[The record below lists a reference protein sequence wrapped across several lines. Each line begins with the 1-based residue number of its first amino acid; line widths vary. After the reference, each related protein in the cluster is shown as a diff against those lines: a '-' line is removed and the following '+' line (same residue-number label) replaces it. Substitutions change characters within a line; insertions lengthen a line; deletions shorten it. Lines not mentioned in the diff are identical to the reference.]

1 MEQGN
6 KNASNSSTSSSSDK
20 PQGRGNRSR
29 SNNRRRRK
37 RPANASGASKGQ
49 GQQAGQGS
57 NKPGAKGPQ
66 SNQSKPNK
74 KAQGK
79 SSNRNR
85 RRRGPNKNRRP
96 NPQHLS
102 GEDFIIV
109 KYFNLLDQHIMARR
123 KYFDNFDRVGE
134 KQREKLERNYIET
147 QKTFLAFKSRLK
159 EEDLKVFEEKFE
171 SLKMDLTYSTNH
183 ELPVGE
189 VKPEVSEE
197 EIEDPHYLQTQIEAD
212 YTEDTE
218 ESVGSLED
226 YKAYKGV

>member
-6 KNASNSSTSSSSDK
+6 KNASNSSSASSDK
-20 PQGRGNRSR
+20 PQNRGNRSR

-37 RPANASGASKGQ
+37 RPANAGA
-49 GQQAGQGS
+49 A
-57 NKPGAKGPQ
+57 N
-66 SNQSKPNK
+66 PNK
-74 KAQGK
+74 AQQPQQGANKSAQSGQATNKKPSNK

-85 RRRGPNKNRRP
+85 RRRGPSKNRRP

-109 KYFNLLDQHIMARR
+109 KYFNLLEQHIMARR
-123 KYFDNFDRVGE
+123 KYFDNFERVGE
-134 KQREKLERNYIET
+134 KQREKLERNFIET
-147 QKTFLAFKSRLK
+147 QKTFLAFKERLK

-171 SLKMDLTYSTNH
+171 SLKMDLTYSSNH

-189 VKPEVSEE
+189 VEPEVTEE
-197 EIEDPHYLQTQIEAD
+197 EIEDPHYLQTQVEANYAD
-212 YTEDTE
+212 DTE

-226 YKAYKGV
+226 YKAYKGL

>member
-6 KNASNSSTSSSSDK
+6 KNASNSSSASSDK
-20 PQGRGNRSR
+20 PQNRGNRSR

-37 RPANASGASKGQ
+37 RPANASA
-49 GQQAGQGS
+49 A
-57 NKPGAKGPQ
+57 N
-66 SNQSKPNK
+66 PNK
-74 KAQGK
+74 AQQPQQGANKSAQSGQATNKKPSNK

-85 RRRGPNKNRRP
+85 RRRGPSKNRRP

-109 KYFNLLDQHIMARR
+109 KYFNLLEQHIMARR
-123 KYFDNFDRVGE
+123 KYFDNFERVGE
-134 KQREKLERNYIET
+134 KQREKLERNFIET
-147 QKTFLAFKSRLK
+147 QKTFLAFKERLK

-171 SLKMDLTYSTNH
+171 SLKMDLTYSSNH

-189 VKPEVSEE
+189 VEPEVTEE
-197 EIEDPHYLQTQIEAD
+197 EIEDPHYLQTQVEANYAD
-212 YTEDTE
+212 DTE

-226 YKAYKGV
+226 YKAYKGL